1 MKEWSLSTQP
11 PVDEDAFT
19 TEQAAVAAVNAAF
32 YQAIEDGDLDGMG
45 ALWLDGEHADTVH
58 CVHPGQP
65 AVHGRSRVLMSWTV
79 VMARLSYLQFF
90 LTDVRVVVASEVA
103 VVTCAENVLADLPEA
118 EDPSIFAGGRAEATN
133 VFRRDRDGSWRL
145 FSHHS
150 SPVFPSGRGEEAGGS
165 QDG

>member
-1 MKEWSLSTQP
+1 MSTQP

-58 CVHPGQP
+58 CIHPGQP
-65 AVHGRSRVLMSWTV
+65 AVHGRPRVLMSWTV

-90 LTDVRVVVASEVA
+90 LTDVRVVVASELA

-118 EDPSIFAGGRAEATN
+118 EDPSAFAGGRAEATN
-133 VFRRDRDGSWRL
+133 VFRRDRDGRWRL

-150 SPVFPSGRGEEAGGS
+150 SPVFPTDRGEEAGGP

>member
-1 MKEWSLSTQP
+1 LSTQP

-32 YQAIEDGDLDGMG
+32 YQAIEDGDLDGMR
-45 ALWLDGEHADTVH
+45 ALWLDGEHADAVH

-65 AVHGRSRVLMSWTV
+65 AVHGRGKVLMSWTV

-90 LTDVRVVVASEVA
+90 LTDVRVVVGSDLA

-118 EDPSIFAGGRAEATN
+118 EEPGGFVGGRAEATN
-133 VFRRDRDGSWRL
+133 VFRRDGSGAWRL
-145 FSHHS
+145 LTHHS
-150 SPVFPSGRGEEAGGS
+150 SPVFPTDRGEEAAGPDGG
-165 QDG
+165 

>member
-1 MKEWSLSTQP
+1 MSTQP

-32 YQAIEDGDLDGMG
+32 YQAIEDGDLDGMR
-45 ALWLDGEHADTVH
+45 ALWLDGEHAAEVH

-65 AVHGRSRVLMSWTV
+65 AVHGRGKVLMSWTV

-90 LTDVRVVVASEVA
+90 LTDLRVVVGADLA

-118 EDPSIFAGGRAEATN
+118 EEPNGFVGGRAEATN
-133 VFRRDRDGSWRL
+133 VFRRDGACGWRL
-145 FSHHS
+145 LSHHS
-150 SPVFPSGRGEEAGGS
+150 SPVFPTDRGEEAAGP
-165 QDG
+165 DGD